1 MAFTYLDAGFEKTE
15 TFLIFI
21 TVKIL
26 LLSDTFSEHTEKW
39 ALSLANRGLQIGLFS
54 FNKAS
59 YEWYN
64 HPNIT
69 IFFEPEA
76 KINAES
82 TLTKLAYL
90 KYVSILKK
98 IIKHFQPDIL
108 HAHYATS
115 YGFVG
120 ALSGFHPYIISS
132 WGSDVMKFPH
142 KNFVAKSILKY
153 NFRSADVLCATSY
166 VIKDYISKISVKPVS
181 VIPFGIDPAVFKP
194 YKRLSPFGEGHFV
207 VGCIKSLEAIYKID
221 VLIKA
226 FAALE
231 QNHPQLRL
239 MLIGH
244 GAQAE
249 KLQQLVKELKL
260 EEKVVFTGR
269 IPFSE
274 VADYYNML
282 DVLVNIS
289 EYESFGVS
297 VIEAMAC
304 GKPVVVSNVG
314 GLIEIVENDTLG
326 LKVNVNAVDETAQ
339 AIERLMT
346 DPVLYASIS
355 ENAKKHVAE
364 KYNWE
369 KNLSDM
375 IKLYEDTKQA
385 EDEKVLAKK
394 VKKDSKKN

>member
-1 MAFTYLDAGFEKTE
+1 MAFTNLDAGFEKNE
-15 TFLIFI
+15 TFCIFI

-39 ALSLANRGLQIGLFS
+39 ALSLANQGLQIGLFS

-69 IFFEPEA
+69 IFFEPES

-132 WGSDVMKFPH
+132 WGSDVMKFPN

-181 VIPFGIDPAVFKP
+181 VIPFGINTSVFKP

-207 VGCIKSLEAIYKID
+207 IGCIKSLETIYRID
-221 VLIKA
+221 VLIRA
-226 FAALE
+226 FASLE
-231 QNHPQLRL
+231 PNYPQLRL

-244 GAQAE
+244 GAQAD
-249 KLQQLVKELKL
+249 KLQQLVKELRL
-260 EEKVVFTGR
+260 QEKVVFTGR
-269 IPFSE
+269 IPYSE

-314 GLIEIVENDTLG
+314 GLMEIVENDTLG
-326 LKVNVNAVDETAQ
+326 LKVPVNAVEETAQ

-346 DPVLYASIS
+346 DPELYTSIS
-355 ENAKKHVAE
+355 ENAKKHVSE

-369 KNLSDM
+369 NNLKDM
-375 IKLYEDTKQA
+375 IQLYKEIKLAHEQKS
-385 EDEKVLAKK
+385 LAKK
-394 VKKDSKKN
+394 VKKENKNN